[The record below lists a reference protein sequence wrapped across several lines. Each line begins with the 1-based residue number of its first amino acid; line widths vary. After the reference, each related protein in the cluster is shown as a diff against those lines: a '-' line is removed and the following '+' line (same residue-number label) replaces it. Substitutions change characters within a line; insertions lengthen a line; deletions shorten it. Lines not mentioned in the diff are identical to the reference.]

1 MELRIFTEPQEGAA
15 HADLLRVA
23 RHAEAAGFPAF
34 FRSDHYMR
42 TGTAAAHPGPSDAW
56 VTLGALAR
64 ETSRIRLGVLMSPA
78 GFRHPGA
85 LAVTVAQVD
94 EMSGGRVELGLGA
107 GWFAG
112 EHEAIGAPFPTKG
125 ERVDRLAEQLEIV
138 TGLWAT
144 PLGEKYSF
152 EGKHYRIVDSPAL
165 PKPVQHPR
173 PPIIMGGKGPKRT
186 PGLAARFADEFN
198 TSLWDVDNTA
208 AQFTRV
214 REACTEIGRD
224 PAEITF
230 SVAQT
235 ICVGANEQD
244 LAARAEKI
252 GRTVEDLR
260 EKALAG
266 TPAEVVDKIGR
277 WREST
282 GISRAY
288 LQLLDLA
295 DLDHVDLIAAEVA
308 PQVK

>member
-15 HADLLRVA
+15 HGDLLRVA
-23 RHAEAAGFPAF
+23 RHAEATGFPAF

-64 ETSRIRLGVLMSPA
+64 ETSRIRLGVLLSPVT
-78 GFRHPGA
+78 FRYPGA
-85 LAVTVAQVD
+85 LAVTIAQVD
-94 EMSGGRVELGLGA
+94 EMSGGRVEFGIGS

-125 ERVDRLAEQLEIV
+125 ERVDRLGEQLEIL
-138 TGLWAT
+138 TGLWGT
-144 PLGEKYSF
+144 PVGDTYSF

-165 PKPVQHPR
+165 PKPVQQPH
-173 PPIIMGGKGPKRT
+173 PPIIMGGKGPRRL
-186 PGLAARFADEFN
+186 PRLVARYANEFN
-198 TSLWDVDNTA
+198 NSLWDEENTA
-208 AQFTRV
+208 AQFDRV
-214 REACTEIGRD
+214 RAACAEIGRD

-235 ICVGANEQD
+235 ICVGADEAA

-266 TPAEVVDKIGR
+266 SPAEVVDKLGR
-277 WREST
+277 WRERT
-282 GISRAY
+282 GLSRVY
-288 LQLLDLA
+288 LQVLDLA
-295 DLDHVDLIAAEVA
+295 DLDHLDLIAAEVV
-308 PQVK
+308 PQV